1 VIAHENVEN
10 VGQADARKRQIDGVQ
25 RIVHDHWTV
34 RFDLYVASLILQVPA
49 IESVIVGATRLSQL
63 EDNVKAL
70 EFSVPAELVAR
81 LDAVSAS
88 ETRFP
93 YMFFGDA
100 MQSMLHGR
108 HSVSDK
114 PEGYVLRTTLM
125 GQAASVG
132 AV

>member
-1 VIAHENVEN
+1 M
-10 VGQADARKRQIDGVQ
+10 
-25 RIVHDHWTV
+25 
-34 RFDLYVASLILQVPA
+34 YVASLILQVPA
-49 IESVIVGATRLSQL
+49 IASVIVGATRLSQL

-70 EFSVPAELVAR
+70 EFTVPDELVAR

-100 MQSMLHGR
+100 MRSMLHGR
-108 HSVSDK
+108 HPVSGK
-114 PEGYVLRTTLM
+114 PEGYVLRATST
-125 GQAASVG
+125 GQAAGVG